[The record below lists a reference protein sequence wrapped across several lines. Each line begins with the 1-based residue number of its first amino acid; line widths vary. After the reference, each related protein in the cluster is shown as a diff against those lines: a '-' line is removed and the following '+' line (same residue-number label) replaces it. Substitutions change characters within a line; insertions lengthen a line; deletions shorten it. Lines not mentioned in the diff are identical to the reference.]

1 MLVTDSNLI
10 RFTHRQCVTCQY
22 TPVTCHSDYER
33 DRRNTFSQV
42 CRIIIQISIIKRM
55 LSVSCKDCG
64 ARHVALHH
72 RWLLIVTES
81 KIQNRIFNGL
91 P

>member
-1 MLVTDSNLI
+1 MLVTESNFI

-22 TPVTCHSDYER
+22 TPVTYHSDYER
-33 DRRNTFSQV
+33 DRRNIFSQV
-42 CRIIIQISIIKRM
+42 CRIIIQISIIKRI
-55 LSVSCKDCG
+55 LTVSCSDYGVC
-64 ARHVALHH
+64 HVALHH
-72 RWLLIVTES
+72 RWHLIVTDS